1 MKRKLKSITA
11 ILVLAALTCTGCGKH
26 SEPSEENV
34 SSSTKKSYDIFVYN
48 ADPDIGTDFRTMCD
62 EYTERTGVIIRTVT
76 PSEEKNNV
84 ENLKSYLNS
93 DHPPDIFTVNNLY
106 ELEDYKSESL
116 VWDFSNATEDSF
128 KEVANKIPDCLRL
141 SSNTTDNFGI
151 PYSTEAY
158 GLVVDPKM
166 ISSLFGGE
174 KHRNVQSDLQKCSY
188 EEFSNMVRA
197 LNSYITGNQIYTF
210 TLNQREYS
218 FSPSKGDLSQK
229 LTGVFSF
236 AGGNKK
242 NSGTYLANIALASI
256 FKSPAEANIADN
268 EKIADLYN
276 PLNKFV
282 QVLDLITSNVSGTNN
297 SVSRGV
303 ELVSNTQNSTSQSM
317 KNFINGKS
325 VFLLA
330 STQDYKTLSTFNSLV
345 AKRCIFIPIKIP
357 LSEQD
362 IISSQDISKNMQSSI
377 PIYSPKYYCINAKSS
392 DKEKKAAQDFLT
404 WIQTSELA
412 KKHIVSKF
420 GFTPYDMT
428 SNESI
433 DNPLSRSMLEYIKEN
448 HILPCAYLGA
458 PQSWCEENLGKY
470 LLDGYLS
477 KINWSQND
485 YNDIAEYAINKWKE
499 LKNN

>member
-1 MKRKLKSITA
+1 MKRKLKSIVA
-11 ILVLAALTCTGCGKH
+11 ILTLTTFAFSGCGNK
-26 SEPSEENV
+26 SEPSEENI

-48 ADPDIGTDFRTMCD
+48 ADPDIGTDFRAMCD
-62 EYTERTGVIIRTVT
+62 EYTNRTGVIIRTVT

-106 ELEDYKSESL
+106 ELQDYKSESL

-128 KEVANKIPDCLRL
+128 KTVANNIPDCLKL

-158 GLVVDPKM
+158 GFVVDPKM

-188 EEFSNMVRA
+188 EEFSNMVDA
-197 LNSYITGNQIYTF
+197 LNSYISNNQIYTF
-210 TLNQREYS
+210 TLNGKEYS
-218 FSPSKGDLSQK
+218 LSPSKGDLSQK
-229 LTGVFSF
+229 LTGIFSF

-242 NSGTYLANIALASI
+242 NSGTYLANIALAST
-256 FKSPAEANIADN
+256 FKNPAEANIADS
-268 EKIADLYN
+268 EKIDDLFN
-276 PLNKFV
+276 PMYKFA
-282 QVLDLITSNVSGTNN
+282 QVLDLITSNVSGANN
-297 SVSRGV
+297 AISRGI
-303 ELVSNTQNSTSQSM
+303 ELISNTQNSTSQSI

-330 STQDYKTLSTFNSLV
+330 STQDYTTLSTFNSLV

-357 LSEQD
+357 MSEQE
-362 IISSQDISKNMQSSI
+362 ITSSQNIAKNMHSSI

-404 WIQTSELA
+404 WVQTSELA
-412 KKHIVSKF
+412 KKYTVSKF
-420 GFTPYDMT
+420 GFTPYDIN
-428 SNESI
+428 SSESI
-433 DNPLSRSMLEYIKEN
+433 DNPLSRSMLEYIKED

-458 PQSWCEENLGKY
+458 PESWCEENLGKH
-470 LLDGYLS
+470 LIDEYLS
-477 KINWSQND
+477 KMTWGQSD
-485 YNDIAEYAINKWKE
+485 YTAIANYAVDKWKE
-499 LKNN
+499 LANN

>member
-1 MKRKLKSITA
+1 MKRKLKFLTA
-11 ILVLAALTCTGCGKH
+11 ILILTAFALGGCGKKD
-26 SEPSEENV
+26 ELSEENI
-34 SSSTKKSYDIFVYN
+34 SSSTKKSYDIFIYN
-48 ADPDIGTDFRTMCD
+48 ADPDIGTDFRAMCD

-106 ELEDYKSESL
+106 ELQDYKSESL

-128 KEVANKIPDCLRL
+128 KEVANKLPDCLRL

-158 GLVVDPKM
+158 GFVVDPKM

-174 KHRNVQSDLQKCSY
+174 KHRNVQNDLQKCSY

-197 LNSYITGNQIYTF
+197 INSYIKSNQIYTF
-210 TLNQREYS
+210 TLNGREYS
-218 FSPSKGDLSQK
+218 FSTSKGDLSQK

-242 NSGTYLANIALASI
+242 NSGTYLANIALASA
-256 FKSPAEANIADN
+256 FKSPAEANIADS
-268 EKIADLYN
+268 EKIDNLYE
-276 PLNKFV
+276 PMNKFA
-282 QVLDLITSNVSGTNN
+282 QLLDLVTSNVSGANN
-297 SVSRGV
+297 SISRGV
-303 ELVSNTQNSTSQSM
+303 ELVSNTQNSTTQSI

-330 STQDYKTLSTFNSLV
+330 STQDYKSLSTFNSLV

-357 LSEQD
+357 LNEQE
-362 IISSQDISKNMQSSI
+362 IVSSQDISKNLQSSI
-377 PIYSPKYYCINAKSS
+377 SIYSPKYYCINAKSS

-404 WIQTSELA
+404 WVQTSELA
-412 KKHIVSKF
+412 KKYIVPKF
-420 GFTPYDMT
+420 GFTPYDMI
-428 SNESI
+428 SSESV
-433 DNPLSRSMLEYIKEN
+433 DNPLSRSMLEYVKEG
-448 HILPCAYLGA
+448 HVLPCAYLGA
-458 PQSWCEENLGKY
+458 PEAWCEENLGKY
-470 LLDGYLS
+470 LLDEYLS
-477 KINWSQND
+477 KINWGQED
-485 YNDIAEYAINKWKE
+485 YNKIAEYAVNKWKE
-499 LKNN
+499 LKND

>member
-1 MKRKLKSITA
+1 
-11 ILVLAALTCTGCGKH
+11 
-26 SEPSEENV
+26 
-34 SSSTKKSYDIFVYN
+34 
-48 ADPDIGTDFRTMCD
+48 
-62 EYTERTGVIIRTVT
+62 
-76 PSEEKNNV
+76 
-84 ENLKSYLNS
+84 
-93 DHPPDIFTVNNLY
+93 
-106 ELEDYKSESL
+106 
-116 VWDFSNATEDSF
+116 
-128 KEVANKIPDCLRL
+128 
-141 SSNTTDNFGI
+141 
-151 PYSTEAY
+151 
-158 GLVVDPKM
+158 
-166 ISSLFGGE
+166 
-174 KHRNVQSDLQKCSY
+174 
-188 EEFSNMVRA
+188 
-197 LNSYITGNQIYTF
+197 
-210 TLNQREYS
+210 
-218 FSPSKGDLSQK
+218 
-229 LTGVFSF
+229 
-236 AGGNKK
+236 
-242 NSGTYLANIALASI
+242 
-256 FKSPAEANIADN
+256 
-268 EKIADLYN
+268 
-276 PLNKFV
+276 
-282 QVLDLITSNVSGTNN
+282 
-297 SVSRGV
+297 
-303 ELVSNTQNSTSQSM
+303 M

-448 HILPCAYLGA
+448 HVLPCAYLGA

-485 YNDIAEYAINKWKE
+485 YNGIAEYAINKWKE